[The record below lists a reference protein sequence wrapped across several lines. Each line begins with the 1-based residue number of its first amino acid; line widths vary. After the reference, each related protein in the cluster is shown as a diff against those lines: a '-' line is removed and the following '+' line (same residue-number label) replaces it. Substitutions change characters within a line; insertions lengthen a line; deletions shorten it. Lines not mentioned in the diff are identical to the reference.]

1 MTDQSI
7 LVQSLEAIS
16 RANADLSEH
25 LIKSAQGSDK
35 AIEDAI
41 RVERERCAKIAEI
54 PHMTPADIARV
65 IRNG

>member
-25 LIKSAQGSDK
+25 LIK

-41 RVERERCAKIAEI
+41 RGERECCAKIAEI